1 MNYFTKVL
9 KYGLDYTYYGV
20 LNIVFNILYAIF
32 SALAFV
38 SFIPMLDVLFKQTK
52 GVYIKPEYFG
62 ISNIREYLEDYFN
75 YYISRQLETDISSTL
90 ILVVGIVIFFF
101 LMKNLFNYLALYNIT
116 FVKNGLLK
124 NLRGKLYSKVVSMPI
139 SYFLNKKKGDLMSR
153 ITADILEIQTSYL
166 SILELMV
173 REPLTILFTLIV
185 MFTISPELTLFVI
198 LFIPISGF
206 IISIIGKKLR
216 KDSKEVQQQQ
226 SNFLSMIDETI
237 SGQKVIKSF
246 LSESFFNQKFDSI
259 NEMLYKFSNKVINR
273 KNLAGPFSEFMGIL
287 VIGVLL
293 WFGGKMVLINET
305 ISGTTFIVFMGL
317 AYNILTP
324 AKNLSKSF
332 YSIKKGNA
340 AAERVFEII
349 EFKPENDSNR
359 DQLLETFIDK
369 IEFKNVDFSFGQ
381 TKILDK
387 ISFTIKKG
395 ESVALV
401 GSSGSGKTTIANLLN
416 GFYNSDSGS
425 ISIDGMEI
433 SSITRE
439 SLYKK
444 ISIVTQES
452 ILFNDTIMNNIRIGD
467 LDSIDGDI
475 INAAKEAN
483 AHEFIL
489 EQNEKYDTNI
499 GDYGGKLS
507 GGQKQRITIARAMLK
522 SPSILILDEAT
533 SSLDSESEKH
543 VQSAIE
549 NLMNQRTVFVIAHRL
564 STVHNASKILVLDN
578 GKIVQ
583 EGKHEELVN
592 IDGLYKQLHKMQFR
606 T

>member
-52 GVYIKPEYFG
+52 EVYIEPEYSG

-124 NLRGKLYSKVVSMPI
+124 NLRGKLYSKVISMPI

-349 EFKPENDSNR
+349 EFKPDNDSNR
-359 DQLLETFIDK
+359 DQLLETFKDK
-369 IEFKNVDFSFGQ
+369 IEFKNVDFSYGQ
-381 TKILDK
+381 SKILDK

-395 ESVALV
+395 QSVALV

-489 EQNEKYDTNI
+489 EQSEKYDTNI

-507 GGQKQRITIARAMLK
+507 GGQKQRLTIARAMLK

-533 SSLDSESEKH
+533 SSLDSESEKKI
-543 VQSAIE
+543 QDAIDK
-549 NLMNQRTVFVIAHRL
+549 LMLDKTSLIIAHKF
-564 STVHNASKILVLDN
+564 STIKKCDKIILIDKGRILA
-578 GKIVQ
+578 
-583 EGKHEELVN
+583 EGTHDELIN
-592 IDGLYKQLHKMQFR
+592 SNSSYKNMNELQM
-606 T
+606 

>member
-1 MNYFTKVL
+1 MNYFTRVL
-9 KYGLDYTYYGV
+9 KYGLDYSYFAV
-20 LNIVFNILYAIF
+20 LNIIFNILYAIF

-52 GVYIKPEYFG
+52 KVYIEPEYSG
-62 ISNIREYLEDYFN
+62 ISDIREYAENYFN
-75 YYISRQLETDISSTL
+75 YYISKQLETDISSTL
-90 ILVVGIVIFFF
+90 ITVVSIVIFFF
-101 LMKNLFNYLALYNIT
+101 LMKNIFNYLALYNIT

-124 NLRGKLYSKVVSMPI
+124 KLRENLYSKVLLMPI

-185 MFTISPELTLFVI
+185 MFTISPSLTFFVI

-206 IISIIGKKLR
+206 VISIIGKKLR
-216 KDSKEVQQQQ
+216 KDSKEVQLQQ
-226 SNFLSMIDETI
+226 SNFLSIIDETI

-246 LSESFFNQKFDSI
+246 ISESFFLKKFDEI
-259 NEMLYKFSNKVINR
+259 NNLLFRYSNKVVNR

-293 WFGGKMVLINET
+293 WFGGKMVLINAS

-349 EFKPENDSNR
+349 EYSKEINDQGRSINMN
-359 DQLLETFIDK
+359 
-369 IEFKNVDFSFGQ
+369 EFK
-381 TKILDK
+381 DK
-387 ISFTIKKG
+387 ISFNDLEFSYGESKIIDKLSFTINKG
-395 ESVALV
+395 ESIALV

-416 GFYNSDSGS
+416 GFFNANSGN
-425 ISIDGMEI
+425 IIIDGI
-433 SSITRE
+433 NITDIKRE
-439 SLYKK
+439 SLYKN

-452 ILFNDTIMNNIRIGD
+452 ILFNDTIFNNIKIGN
-467 LDSIDGDI
+467 LESEKEDI

-483 AHEFIL
+483 AHNFIKDQL
-489 EQNEKYDTNI
+489 NGYDTVI
-499 GDYGGKLS
+499 GDYGNKLS
-507 GGQKQRITIARAMLK
+507 GGQKQRLTIARAMLK

-533 SSLDSESEKH
+533 SSLDSESEKKI
-543 VQSAIE
+543 QDAIDK
-549 NLMNQRTVFVIAHRL
+549 LMYGKTSLIIAHKF
-564 STVHNASKILVLDN
+564 STIKKCDKIILIDK
-578 GKIVQ
+578 GRIVAQ
-583 EGKHEELVN
+583 GTHDELIN
-592 IDGLYKQLHKMQFR
+592 SNSLYKNMNELQI
-606 T
+606 

>member
-1 MNYFTKVL
+1 MSYFIRVL
-9 KYGLDYTYYGV
+9 KYGIEYYNYGV
-20 LNIVFNILYAIF
+20 LNIFFNILYAIF

-52 GVYIKPEYFG
+52 TVYTEPEYG
-62 ISNIREYLEDYFN
+62 GLNNILEYTEDYFN
-75 YYISRQLETDISSTL
+75 YYLSNQLETDISSTL
-90 ILVVGIVIFFF
+90 IIVVGIVIFFF

-124 NLRGKLYSKVVSMPI
+124 NLRENLYSKVLNMPI

-185 MFTISPELTLFVI
+185 MFTISPQLTLFVT

-226 SNFLSMIDETI
+226 SNFLSIIDETI

-246 LSESFFNQKFDSI
+246 LSENFFHNKFKSI
-259 NEMLYKFSNKVINR
+259 NNLLYRFSNKVINR

-293 WFGGKMVLINET
+293 WFGGKMVLISET

-349 EFKPENDSNR
+349 EYNKNKYDENRTLDFKKFKKNI
-359 DQLLETFIDK
+359 TFNNV
-369 IEFKNVDFSFGQ
+369 EFSYGEV
-381 TKILDK
+381 KILDK
-387 ISFTIKKG
+387 ISFTINKG

-416 GFYNSDSGS
+416 GFFGPTSGNILIDDIS
-425 ISIDGMEI
+425 ISN
-433 SSITRE
+433 ITKE
-439 SLYKK
+439 SLYRN

-452 ILFNDTIMNNIRIGD
+452 ILFNDTILNNIRIGN
-467 LDSIDGDI
+467 LEASKEDI
-475 INAAKEAN
+475 IEASKEAN
-483 AHEFIL
+483 AHEFIQ
-489 EQNEKYDTNI
+489 EQLNSYDTTI
-499 GDYGGKLS
+499 GDYGNNLS
-507 GGQKQRITIARAMLK
+507 GGQKQRLTIARAILK

-533 SSLDSESEKH
+533 SSLDSESEKKI
-543 VQSAIE
+543 QNAIDK
-549 NLMNQRTVFVIAHRL
+549 LMHGKTSLIIAHKF
-564 STVHNASKILVLDN
+564 STIKKCDKIILIDK
-578 GKIVQ
+578 GRIIAQGTHQ
-583 EGKHEELVN
+583 ELINSNSSYKNMNELQ
-592 IDGLYKQLHKMQFR
+592 I
-606 T
+606 

>member
-1 MNYFTKVL
+1 MNYFTRVL
-9 KYGLDYTYYGV
+9 KYGLNYSYFAV
-20 LNIVFNILYAIF
+20 LNIIFNILYAIF

-52 GVYIKPEYFG
+52 KVYIKPEYTG
-62 ISNIREYLEDYFN
+62 ISDIREYAENYFN
-75 YYISRQLETDISSTL
+75 YYISKQLETDISSTL
-90 ILVVGIVIFFF
+90 IIVVSIVIFFF
-101 LMKNLFNYLALYNIT
+101 LMKNIFNYLALYNIT

-124 NLRGKLYSKVVSMPI
+124 KLRENLYSKVLQMPI

-185 MFTISPELTLFVI
+185 MFTISPSLTFFVI

-216 KDSKEVQQQQ
+216 KDSKEVQLQQ
-226 SNFLSMIDETI
+226 SNFLSIIDETI

-246 LSESFFNQKFDSI
+246 ISESFFLKKFDEI
-259 NEMLYKFSNKVINR
+259 NNLLFKYSNKVVNR

-293 WFGGKMVLINET
+293 WFGGKMVLINSS

-349 EFKPENDSNR
+349 EYSKEID
-359 DQLLETFIDK
+359 DQRRSIDMN
-369 IEFKNVDFSFGQ
+369 EFK
-381 TKILDK
+381 DK
-387 ISFTIKKG
+387 ISFNDLEFSYGESKIIDKLNFTINKG
-395 ESVALV
+395 ESIALV

-416 GFYNSDSGS
+416 GFFNANSGN
-425 ISIDGMEI
+425 IIIDGI
-433 SSITRE
+433 NITDIKRE
-439 SLYKK
+439 SLYKS

-452 ILFNDTIMNNIRIGD
+452 ILFNDTIFNNIKIGN
-467 LDSIDGDI
+467 LDSNREDI

-483 AHEFIL
+483 AHDFIKD
-489 EQNEKYDTNI
+489 QVNGYDTVI
-499 GDYGGKLS
+499 GDYGNKLS
-507 GGQKQRITIARAMLK
+507 GGQKQRLTIARAMLK

-533 SSLDSESEKH
+533 SSLDSESEKKI
-543 VQSAIE
+543 QDAI
-549 NLMNQRTVFVIAHRL
+549 NKLMYGKTSLIIAHKF
-564 STVHNASKILVLDN
+564 STIKKCDKIILIDK
-578 GKIVQ
+578 GSIVAQ
-583 EGKHEELVN
+583 GTHDELIN
-592 IDGLYKQLHKMQFR
+592 SNSLYKNMNELQI
-606 T
+606 

>member
-1 MNYFTKVL
+1 MNYFTRVL
-9 KYGLDYTYYGV
+9 KYGIDYSYFGL
-20 LNIVFNILYAIF
+20 LNILFNILYAIF

-38 SFIPMLDVLFKQTK
+38 SFIPMLDVLFKQTEI
-52 GVYIKPEYFG
+52 VYTKPEYTG
-62 ISNIREYLEDYFN
+62 IGNIREYLESYFN
-75 YYISRQLETDISSTL
+75 YYLSNQLETDVSSTL
-90 ILVVGIVIFFF
+90 IIVVGIVVFFF
-101 LMKNLFNYLALYNIT
+101 LMKNIFNYLALYNIT

-124 NLRGKLYSKVVSMPI
+124 NLRENLYSKVLNMPI

-185 MFTISPELTLFVI
+185 MFTISPRLTLFVT

-226 SNFLSMIDETI
+226 SNFLSIIDETI

-246 LSESFFNQKFDSI
+246 LSESFFLDKFKGI
-259 NEMLYKFSNKVINR
+259 NSLLFKFSNKVINR

-293 WFGGKMVLINET
+293 WFGGKMVLISET

-349 EFKPENDSNR
+349 EYNNDRVDQKRDVELIKFENKI
-359 DQLLETFIDK
+359 TFEN
-369 IEFKNVDFSFGQ
+369 IEFNYGDS
-381 TKILDK
+381 KILDK
-387 ISFTIKKG
+387 ISFNINKG

-401 GSSGSGKTTIANLLN
+401 GSSGSGKTTIANILN
-416 GFYNSDSGS
+416 GFFNPKSGNLLIDNNN
-425 ISIDGMEI
+425 ISQ
-433 SSITRE
+433 ITKE
-439 SLYKK
+439 SLYKN

-452 ILFNDTIMNNIRIGD
+452 ILFNDSILNNIKIGN
-467 LDSIDGDI
+467 LDSKKEDV

-483 AHEFIL
+483 AHEFI
-489 EQNEKYDTNI
+489 EQQLDGYNTMI
-499 GDYGGKLS
+499 GDYGNKLS
-507 GGQKQRITIARAMLK
+507 GGQKQRLTIARAMLK

-533 SSLDSESEKH
+533 SSLDSKSEKKI
-543 VQSAIE
+543 QDAI
-549 NLMNQRTVFVIAHRL
+549 NKLMEGKTSLIIAHKF
-564 STVHNASKILVLDN
+564 STIKKCDKIILIDK
-578 GKIVQ
+578 GRIIAQ
-583 EGKHEELVN
+583 GTHEELIN
-592 IDGLYKQLHKMQFR
+592 SNSSYKNMNELQI
-606 T
+606 

>member
-1 MNYFTKVL
+1 MSYFTRVL
-9 KYGLDYTYYGV
+9 KYGLDYSYFAV
-20 LNIVFNILYAIF
+20 LNIIFNILYAIF

-52 GVYIKPEYFG
+52 KVYIEPEYTG
-62 ISNIREYLEDYFN
+62 ISDIREYAENYFN
-75 YYISRQLETDISSTL
+75 YYISKQLETDISSTL
-90 ILVVGIVIFFF
+90 IIVVSIVIFFF
-101 LMKNLFNYLALYNIT
+101 LMKNIFNYLALYNIT

-124 NLRGKLYSKVVSMPI
+124 KLRENLYSKVLLMPI

-185 MFTISPELTLFVI
+185 MFTISPSLTLFVI

-226 SNFLSMIDETI
+226 SNFLSIIDETI

-246 LSESFFNQKFDSI
+246 ISESFFLKKFDEI
-259 NEMLYKFSNKVINR
+259 NNLLFRYSNKVVNR

-293 WFGGKMVLINET
+293 WFGGKMVLINAS

-349 EFKPENDSNR
+349 EYSKEINDQRRS
-359 DQLLETFIDK
+359 IDMN
-369 IEFKNVDFSFGQ
+369 EFKN
-381 TKILDK
+381 K
-387 ISFTIKKG
+387 ISFNDLEFSYGESKIIDKLSFTINKG
-395 ESVALV
+395 ESIALV

-416 GFYNSDSGS
+416 GFFNANSGN
-425 ISIDGMEI
+425 IIIDGI
-433 SSITRE
+433 NITDIKRE
-439 SLYKK
+439 SLYKN

-452 ILFNDTIMNNIRIGD
+452 ILFNDTIFNNIKIGN
-467 LDSIDGDI
+467 LDSNREDI

-483 AHEFIL
+483 AHDFIKD
-489 EQNEKYDTNI
+489 QVNGYDTVI
-499 GDYGGKLS
+499 GDYGNKLS
-507 GGQKQRITIARAMLK
+507 GGQKQRLTIARAMLK

-533 SSLDSESEKH
+533 SSLDSESEKKI
-543 VQSAIE
+543 QDAI
-549 NLMNQRTVFVIAHRL
+549 NKLMYGKTSLIIAHKF
-564 STVHNASKILVLDN
+564 STIKKCDKIILIDK
-578 GKIVQ
+578 GRIVAQ
-583 EGKHEELVN
+583 GTHDELIN
-592 IDGLYKQLHKMQFR
+592 SNSLYKNMNELQI
-606 T
+606 

>member
-1 MNYFTKVL
+1 MNYFTRVL

-20 LNIVFNILYAIF
+20 LNIIFNILYAIF

-52 GVYIKPEYFG
+52 DVYTEPEYSG

-124 NLRGKLYSKVVSMPI
+124 NLRGKLYSRVISMPI

-216 KDSKEVQQQQ
+216 KDSSEVQQQQ

-246 LSESFFNQKFDSI
+246 LSESYFNQKFNSI
-259 NEMLYKFSNKVINR
+259 NKMLYKFSNKVINR

-349 EFKPENDSNR
+349 EFQPDNDSNR
-359 DQLLETFIDK
+359 DQLLETFNDK
-369 IEFKNVDFSFGQ
+369 IEFKNVDFSYGQ

-387 ISFTIKKG
+387 ISFSIKKG

-416 GFYNSDSGS
+416 GFYNSNSGS

-433 SSITRE
+433 SSITRD
-439 SLYKK
+439 SLYKN

-467 LDSIDGDI
+467 LDSMDEDI
-475 INAAKEAN
+475 VNAAKEAN
-483 AHEFIL
+483 AHEFIIQQI
-489 EQNEKYDTNI
+489 EQYDTNI

-507 GGQKQRITIARAMLK
+507 GGQKQRLTIARAMLK

-533 SSLDSESEKH
+533 SSLDSESEKKI
-543 VQSAIE
+543 QDAIDK
-549 NLMNQRTVFVIAHRL
+549 LMLDKTSLIIAHKF
-564 STVHNASKILVLDN
+564 STIKKCDKIILIDK
-578 GKIVQ
+578 GRIVA
-583 EGKHEELVN
+583 EGTHDELIN
-592 IDGLYKQLHKMQFR
+592 SNSSYKNMNELQM
-606 T
+606 

>member
-1 MNYFTKVL
+1 MNYFTRVL
-9 KYGLDYTYYGV
+9 KYGIDYSYFGL
-20 LNIVFNILYAIF
+20 LNILFNILYAIF

-38 SFIPMLDVLFKQTK
+38 SFIPMLDVLFKQTEI
-52 GVYIKPEYFG
+52 VYTKPEYTG
-62 ISNIREYLEDYFN
+62 IGNIREYLESYFN
-75 YYISRQLETDISSTL
+75 YYLSNQLETDVSSTL
-90 ILVVGIVIFFF
+90 IIVVGIVVFFF
-101 LMKNLFNYLALYNIT
+101 LMKNIFNYLALYNIT

-124 NLRGKLYSKVVSMPI
+124 NLRENLYSKVLNMPI

-185 MFTISPELTLFVI
+185 MFTISPRLTLFVT

-226 SNFLSMIDETI
+226 SNFLSIIDETI

-246 LSESFFNQKFDSI
+246 LSESFFLDKFKGI
-259 NEMLYKFSNKVINR
+259 NSLLFKFSNKVINR

-293 WFGGKMVLINET
+293 WFGGKMVLISET

-349 EFKPENDSNR
+349 EYNNDRVDQKRDVELIKFENKI
-359 DQLLETFIDK
+359 TFEN
-369 IEFKNVDFSFGQ
+369 IEFNYGDS
-381 TKILDK
+381 KILDK
-387 ISFTIKKG
+387 ISFNINKG

-401 GSSGSGKTTIANLLN
+401 GSSGSGKTTIANILN
-416 GFYNSDSGS
+416 GFFNPKSGNLLIDNNN
-425 ISIDGMEI
+425 ISQ
-433 SSITRE
+433 ITKE
-439 SLYKK
+439 SLYKN

-452 ILFNDTIMNNIRIGD
+452 ILFNDSILNNIKIGN
-467 LDSIDGDI
+467 LDSKKEDV
-475 INAAKEAN
+475 INAAKDAN
-483 AHEFIL
+483 AHEFI
-489 EQNEKYDTNI
+489 EQQLNGYDTMI
-499 GDYGGKLS
+499 GDYGNKLS
-507 GGQKQRITIARAMLK
+507 GGQKQRLTIARAMLK

-533 SSLDSESEKH
+533 SSLDSKSEKKI
-543 VQSAIE
+543 QDAI
-549 NLMNQRTVFVIAHRL
+549 NKLMQGKTSLIIAHKF
-564 STVHNASKILVLDN
+564 STIKKCDKIILIDK
-578 GKIVQ
+578 GKIIAQ
-583 EGKHEELVN
+583 GTHEELIN
-592 IDGLYKQLHKMQFR
+592 SNSSYKNMNELQI
-606 T
+606 

>member
-52 GVYIKPEYFG
+52 EVYIEPEYSG

-124 NLRGKLYSKVVSMPI
+124 NLRGKLYSKVISMPI

-349 EFKPENDSNR
+349 EFKPDKDSNR
-359 DQLLETFIDK
+359 DKLLETFKDK
-369 IEFKNVDFSFGQ
+369 IEFKNVDFSYGQ
-381 TKILDK
+381 SKILDK

-395 ESVALV
+395 QSVALV

-489 EQNEKYDTNI
+489 EQSEKYDTNI

-507 GGQKQRITIARAMLK
+507 GGQKQRLTIARAMLK

-533 SSLDSESEKH
+533 SSLDSESEKKI
-543 VQSAIE
+543 QDAIDK
-549 NLMNQRTVFVIAHRL
+549 LMLDKTSLIIAHKF
-564 STVHNASKILVLDN
+564 STIKKCDKIILIDK
-578 GKIVQ
+578 GRIVA
-583 EGKHEELVN
+583 EGTHDELIN
-592 IDGLYKQLHKMQFR
+592 SNSSYKNMNELQM
-606 T
+606 

>member
-1 MNYFTKVL
+1 MNYFTRVL

-20 LNIVFNILYAIF
+20 LNIIFNILYAIF

-52 GVYIKPEYFG
+52 DVYTEPEYSG

-124 NLRGKLYSKVVSMPI
+124 NLRGKLYSRVISMPI

-246 LSESFFNQKFDSI
+246 LSESYFSQKFNSI
-259 NEMLYKFSNKVINR
+259 NKMLYKFSNKVINR

-349 EFKPENDSNR
+349 EFQPDNDSNR
-359 DQLLETFIDK
+359 DQLLETFNDK
-369 IEFKNVDFSFGQ
+369 IEFKNVDFSYGQ

-387 ISFTIKKG
+387 ISFSIKKG

-416 GFYNSDSGS
+416 GFYNSNSGS

-433 SSITRE
+433 SSITRD
-439 SLYKK
+439 SLYKN

-467 LDSIDGDI
+467 LDSMDEDI
-475 INAAKEAN
+475 VNAAKEAN
-483 AHEFIL
+483 AHEFII
-489 EQNEKYDTNI
+489 QQIEKYDTNI

-507 GGQKQRITIARAMLK
+507 GGQKQRLTIARAMLK

-533 SSLDSESEKH
+533 SSLDSESEKKI
-543 VQSAIE
+543 QDAIDK
-549 NLMNQRTVFVIAHRL
+549 LMLDKTSLIIAHKF
-564 STVHNASKILVLDN
+564 STIKKCDKIILIDK
-578 GKIVQ
+578 GRIVA
-583 EGKHEELVN
+583 EGTHDELIN
-592 IDGLYKQLHKMQFR
+592 SNSSYKNMNELQM
-606 T
+606 

>member
-52 GVYIKPEYFG
+52 EVYIEPEYSG
-62 ISNIREYLEDYFN
+62 ISNVREYLEDYFN

-124 NLRGKLYSKVVSMPI
+124 NLRGKLYSKVISMPI

-349 EFKPENDSNR
+349 EFKTENDSNR
-359 DQLLETFIDK
+359 DQLLETFKDK
-369 IEFKNVDFSFGQ
+369 IEFKNVDFSYGQ
-381 TKILDK
+381 SKILDK

-395 ESVALV
+395 QSVALV

-533 SSLDSESEKH
+533 SSLDSESEKKI
-543 VQSAIE
+543 QDAIDK
-549 NLMNQRTVFVIAHRL
+549 LMLDKTSLIIAHKF
-564 STVHNASKILVLDN
+564 STIRKCDKIILIDK
-578 GKIVQ
+578 GRIVA
-583 EGKHEELVN
+583 EGTHDELIN
-592 IDGLYKQLHKMQFR
+592 SNSSYKNMNKLQM
-606 T
+606 

>member
-1 MNYFTKVL
+1 MNYFTRVL

-20 LNIVFNILYAIF
+20 LNIIFNILYAIF

-52 GVYIKPEYFG
+52 DVYTEPEYSG
-62 ISNIREYLEDYFN
+62 ISNIREYLGDYFN

-124 NLRGKLYSKVVSMPI
+124 NLRGKLYSRVISMPI

-246 LSESFFNQKFDSI
+246 LSESYFNQKFNSI
-259 NEMLYKFSNKVINR
+259 NKMLYKFSNKVINR

-349 EFKPENDSNR
+349 EFQPDNDSNR
-359 DQLLETFIDK
+359 DQLLETFNDK
-369 IEFKNVDFSFGQ
+369 IEFKNVDFSYGQ

-387 ISFTIKKG
+387 ISFSIKKG

-416 GFYNSDSGS
+416 GFYNSNSGS

-433 SSITRE
+433 SSITRD
-439 SLYKK
+439 SLYKN

-467 LDSIDGDI
+467 LDSMDEDI
-475 INAAKEAN
+475 VNAAKEAN
-483 AHEFIL
+483 AHEFIIQQI
-489 EQNEKYDTNI
+489 EQYDTNI

-507 GGQKQRITIARAMLK
+507 GGQKQRLTIARAMLK

-533 SSLDSESEKH
+533 SSLDSESEKKI
-543 VQSAIE
+543 QDAIDK
-549 NLMNQRTVFVIAHRL
+549 LMLDKTSLIIAHKF
-564 STVHNASKILVLDN
+564 STIKKCDKIILIDK
-578 GKIVQ
+578 GRIVA
-583 EGKHEELVN
+583 EGTHDELIN
-592 IDGLYKQLHKMQFR
+592 SNSSYKNMNELQM
-606 T
+606 

>member
-52 GVYIKPEYFG
+52 EVYIEPEYSG
-62 ISNIREYLEDYFN
+62 ISNVREYLEDYFN

-124 NLRGKLYSKVVSMPI
+124 NLRGKLYSKVISMPI

-349 EFKPENDSNR
+349 EFKTKNDSNR
-359 DQLLETFIDK
+359 DQLLETFKDK
-369 IEFKNVDFSFGQ
+369 IEFKNVDFSYGQ
-381 TKILDK
+381 SKILDK

-395 ESVALV
+395 QSVALV

-533 SSLDSESEKH
+533 SSLDSESEKKI
-543 VQSAIE
+543 QDAIDK
-549 NLMNQRTVFVIAHRL
+549 LMLDKTSLIIAHKF
-564 STVHNASKILVLDN
+564 STIRKCDKIILIDK
-578 GKIVQ
+578 GRIVA
-583 EGKHEELVN
+583 EGTHDELIN
-592 IDGLYKQLHKMQFR
+592 SNSSYKNMNELQM
-606 T
+606 

>member
-9 KYGLDYTYYGV
+9 KYGLGYTYYGV

-52 GVYIKPEYFG
+52 EVYIEPEYSG
-62 ISNIREYLEDYFN
+62 ISNVREYLEDYFN

-124 NLRGKLYSKVVSMPI
+124 NLRGKLYSKVISMPI

-349 EFKPENDSNR
+349 EFKTENDSNR
-359 DQLLETFIDK
+359 DQLLETFKDK
-369 IEFKNVDFSFGQ
+369 IEFKNVDFSYGQ
-381 TKILDK
+381 SKILDK

-395 ESVALV
+395 QSVALV

-507 GGQKQRITIARAMLK
+507 GGQKQRLTIARAMLK

-533 SSLDSESEKH
+533 SSLDSESEKKI
-543 VQSAIE
+543 QDAIDK
-549 NLMNQRTVFVIAHRL
+549 LMLDKTSLIIAHKF
-564 STVHNASKILVLDN
+564 STIKKCDKIILIDK
-578 GKIVQ
+578 GRIVA
-583 EGKHEELVN
+583 EGTHDELIN
-592 IDGLYKQLHKMQFR
+592 SNSSYKNMNELQM
-606 T
+606 

>member
-1 MNYFTKVL
+1 MSYFTRVL
-9 KYGLDYTYYGV
+9 KYGIEYYYYGV
-20 LNIVFNILYAIF
+20 LNILFNILYAIF

-52 GVYIKPEYFG
+52 TVYTKPKYVGF
-62 ISNIREYLEDYFN
+62 SNILEYTEDYFN
-75 YYISRQLETDISSTL
+75 YYLSNQLETDISSTL
-90 ILVVGIVIFFF
+90 IIVVGIVIFFF

-124 NLRGKLYSKVVSMPI
+124 NLRENLYSKVLNMPI

-173 REPLTILFTLIV
+173 REPLTIIFTLIV
-185 MFTISPELTLFVI
+185 MFTISPQLTLFVT

-226 SNFLSMIDETI
+226 SNFLSIIDETI

-246 LSESFFNQKFDSI
+246 LSENFFHNKFKSI
-259 NEMLYKFSNKVINR
+259 NNLLYRFSNKVINR

-293 WFGGKMVLINET
+293 WFGGKMVLISET

-349 EFKPENDSNR
+349 EYNKNKYDENRTLDFKKFKKNI
-359 DQLLETFIDK
+359 TFNNV
-369 IEFKNVDFSFGQ
+369 EFSYGEV
-381 TKILDK
+381 KILDK
-387 ISFTIKKG
+387 ISFTINKG

-416 GFYNSDSGS
+416 GFFGPTSGNILIDDIS
-425 ISIDGMEI
+425 ISN
-433 SSITRE
+433 ITKE
-439 SLYKK
+439 SLYRN

-452 ILFNDTIMNNIRIGD
+452 ILFNDTILNNIRIGN
-467 LDSIDGDI
+467 LEASKEDI
-475 INAAKEAN
+475 IEASKEAN
-483 AHEFIL
+483 AHEFIQ
-489 EQNEKYDTNI
+489 EQLNSYDTTI
-499 GDYGGKLS
+499 GDFGNNLS
-507 GGQKQRITIARAMLK
+507 GGQKQRLTIARAILK

-533 SSLDSESEKH
+533 SSLDSESEKKI
-543 VQSAIE
+543 QNAIDK
-549 NLMNQRTVFVIAHRL
+549 LMHGKTSLIIAHKF
-564 STVHNASKILVLDN
+564 STIKKCDKIILIDK
-578 GKIVQ
+578 GRIIAQGTHQ
-583 EGKHEELVN
+583 ELINSNSSYKNMNELQ
-592 IDGLYKQLHKMQFR
+592 I
-606 T
+606 

>member
-9 KYGLDYTYYGV
+9 KYGLGYTYYGV

-52 GVYIKPEYFG
+52 EVYIEPEYSG

-124 NLRGKLYSKVVSMPI
+124 NLRGKLYSKVISMPI

-359 DQLLETFIDK
+359 DQLLETFKDK
-369 IEFKNVDFSFGQ
+369 IEFKNVDFSYGQ
-381 TKILDK
+381 SKILDK

-395 ESVALV
+395 QSVALV

-533 SSLDSESEKH
+533 SSLDSESEKKI
-543 VQSAIE
+543 QDAIDK
-549 NLMNQRTVFVIAHRL
+549 LMLDKTSLIIAHKF
-564 STVHNASKILVLDN
+564 STIKKCDKIILIDK
-578 GKIVQ
+578 GRIVA
-583 EGKHEELVN
+583 EGTHDELIN
-592 IDGLYKQLHKMQFR
+592 SNSSYKNMNELQM
-606 T
+606 

>member
-9 KYGLDYTYYGV
+9 KYGLEYSYFAV
-20 LNIVFNILYAIF
+20 LNILFNILYAIF

-52 GVYIKPEYFG
+52 KVYEVPEYSG
-62 ISNIREYLEDYFN
+62 IGNIREYAENYFN
-75 YYISRQLETDISSTL
+75 YYISKQLETDISTTL
-90 ILVVGIVIFFF
+90 IIVVSIVIFFF
-101 LMKNLFNYLALYNIT
+101 LMKNVFNYLALFNIT

-124 NLRGKLYSKVVSMPI
+124 KLRESLYSKVLVMPI
-139 SYFLNKKKGDLMSR
+139 PYFINKKKGDLMSR

-206 IISIIGKKLR
+206 IISIIGKRLR

-226 SNFLSMIDETI
+226 SNFLSIIDETI

-246 LSESFFNQKFDSI
+246 LSESFFSRKFDKI
-259 NEMLYKFSNKVINR
+259 NHLLYKYSNKVINR

-293 WFGGKMVLINET
+293 WFGGRMVLVSES

-349 EFKPENDSNR
+349 EYDKYSNDRTRNIEIEEFK
-359 DQLLETFIDK
+359 DK
-369 IEFKNVDFSFGQ
+369 ISFQDLEFSYGES
-381 TKILDK
+381 KILDG
-387 ISFTIKKG
+387 ITFTIKKG

-401 GSSGSGKTTIANLLN
+401 GSSGSGKSTIANLLN
-416 GFYNSDSGS
+416 GFFSADSGS
-425 ISIDGMEI
+425 LLIDGINI
-433 SSITRE
+433 SDIKRE
-439 SLYKK
+439 SLYKN

-452 ILFNDTIMNNIRIGD
+452 ILFNDNIFNNIKIGN
-467 LDSIDGDI
+467 LDAEKEDI
-475 INAAKEAN
+475 ISAAKEAN
-483 AHEFIL
+483 AHEFIE
-489 EQNEKYDTNI
+489 EQINGYETVI
-499 GDYGGKLS
+499 GDYGNKLS
-507 GGQKQRITIARAMLK
+507 GGQKQRLTIARAMLK

-533 SSLDSESEKH
+533 SSLDSKSEKKI
-543 VQSAIE
+543 QDAI
-549 NLMNQRTVFVIAHRL
+549 NKLMQGKTSLIIAHKF
-564 STVHNASKILVLDN
+564 STIKKCDKIILIDK
-578 GKIVQ
+578 GRIIAQ
-583 EGKHEELVN
+583 GTHEELIN
-592 IDGLYKQLHKMQFR
+592 SNSSYKNMNELQI
-606 T
+606 

>member
-1 MNYFTKVL
+1 MSYFTRVL
-9 KYGLDYTYYGV
+9 KYGIDYSYYAL
-20 LNIVFNILYAIF
+20 LNVFFNILYAIF

-38 SFIPMLDVLFKQTK
+38 SFIPMLDVLFKQTEK
-52 GVYIKPEYFG
+52 VYSKPNYTG
-62 ISNIREYLEDYFN
+62 IGDIREYAENYFN
-75 YYISRQLETDISSTL
+75 YYLSNQLETDISSTL

-101 LMKNLFNYLALYNIT
+101 LMKNIFNYLALYNIT

-124 NLRGKLYSKVVSMPI
+124 NLRENLYSKVLNMPI

-185 MFTISPELTLFVI
+185 MFTISPELTLFVT

-226 SNFLSMIDETI
+226 SNFLSIIDETI

-246 LSESFFNQKFDSI
+246 LSESFFLNKFKNI
-259 NEMLYKFSNKVINR
+259 NNLLYKFSNKVVNR

-293 WFGGKMVLINET
+293 WFGGKMVLISET

-349 EFKPENDSNR
+349 EYNKDKLDQKRNVKLEKFENKI
-359 DQLLETFIDK
+359 TFNNV
-369 IEFKNVDFSFGQ
+369 EFNYGEA
-381 TKILDK
+381 KILDK
-387 ISFTIKKG
+387 ISFTINKG
-395 ESVALV
+395 ESIALV

-416 GFYNSDSGS
+416 GFFNPESGNILIDNNN
-425 ISIDGMEI
+425 ISN
-433 SSITRE
+433 ITKE
-439 SLYKK
+439 SLYRN

-452 ILFNDTIMNNIRIGD
+452 ILFNDTILNNIKVGN
-467 LDSIDGDI
+467 LDSNKDDVIK
-475 INAAKEAN
+475 AAKEAN
-483 AHEFIL
+483 ADEFIMQQL
-489 EQNEKYDTNI
+489 EGYQTKI
-499 GDYGGKLS
+499 GDYGNKLS
-507 GGQKQRITIARAMLK
+507 GGQKQRLTIARAMLK

-533 SSLDSESEKH
+533 SSLDSKSEKKI
-543 VQSAIE
+543 QDAIDK
-549 NLMNQRTVFVIAHRL
+549 LMYGKTSLIIAHKF
-564 STVHNASKILVLDN
+564 STIKKCDKIILIDK
-578 GKIVQ
+578 GRIIAQ
-583 EGKHEELVN
+583 GTHEELIN
-592 IDGLYKQLHKMQFR
+592 SNSSYKNMNELQI
-606 T
+606 

>member
-1 MNYFTKVL
+1 MSYFTRVL
-9 KYGLDYTYYGV
+9 KYGLDYSYFAV
-20 LNIVFNILYAIF
+20 LNIIFNILYAIF

-52 GVYIKPEYFG
+52 KVYIEPEYTG
-62 ISNIREYLEDYFN
+62 ISDIREYAENYFN
-75 YYISRQLETDISSTL
+75 YYISKQLETDISSTL
-90 ILVVGIVIFFF
+90 IIVVSIVIFFF
-101 LMKNLFNYLALYNIT
+101 LMKNIFNYLALYNIT

-124 NLRGKLYSKVVSMPI
+124 KLRENLYSKVLLMPI
-139 SYFLNKKKGDLMSR
+139 SYFLNKKKGDLISR

-185 MFTISPELTLFVI
+185 MFTISPSLTLFVI

-226 SNFLSMIDETI
+226 SNFLSIIDETI

-246 LSESFFNQKFDSI
+246 ISESFFLKKFDQI
-259 NEMLYKFSNKVINR
+259 NNLLFRYSNKVVNR

-293 WFGGKMVLINET
+293 WFGGKMVLINAS

-349 EFKPENDSNR
+349 EYSKEINDQRRS
-359 DQLLETFIDK
+359 IDMN
-369 IEFKNVDFSFGQ
+369 EFKN
-381 TKILDK
+381 K
-387 ISFTIKKG
+387 ISFNDLEFSYGESKIIDKLSFTINKG
-395 ESVALV
+395 ESIALV

-416 GFYNSDSGS
+416 GFFNANSGN
-425 ISIDGMEI
+425 IIIDGI
-433 SSITRE
+433 NITDIKRE
-439 SLYKK
+439 SLYKN

-452 ILFNDTIMNNIRIGD
+452 ILFNDTIFNNIKIGN
-467 LDSIDGDI
+467 LDSNREDI
-475 INAAKEAN
+475 ISAAKEAN
-483 AHEFIL
+483 AHDFIKD
-489 EQNEKYDTNI
+489 QVNGYDTVI
-499 GDYGGKLS
+499 GDYGNKLS
-507 GGQKQRITIARAMLK
+507 GGQKQRLTIARAMLK

-533 SSLDSESEKH
+533 SSLDSESEKKI
-543 VQSAIE
+543 QDAI
-549 NLMNQRTVFVIAHRL
+549 NKLMYGKTSLIIAHKF
-564 STVHNASKILVLDN
+564 STIKKCDKIILIDK
-578 GKIVQ
+578 GRIVAQ
-583 EGKHEELVN
+583 GTHDELIN
-592 IDGLYKQLHKMQFR
+592 SNSLYKNMNELQI
-606 T
+606 

>member
-1 MNYFTKVL
+1 MNYFTRVL
-9 KYGLDYTYYGV
+9 KYGIDYSYFGL
-20 LNIVFNILYAIF
+20 LNILFNILYAIF

-38 SFIPMLDVLFKQTK
+38 SFIPMLDVLFKQTEI
-52 GVYIKPEYFG
+52 VYTKPEYTG
-62 ISNIREYLEDYFN
+62 IGNIREYLESYFN
-75 YYISRQLETDISSTL
+75 YYLSNQLETDVSSTL
-90 ILVVGIVIFFF
+90 IIVVGIVVFFF
-101 LMKNLFNYLALYNIT
+101 LMKNMFNYLALYNIT

-124 NLRGKLYSKVVSMPI
+124 NLRENLYSKVLNMPI

-185 MFTISPELTLFVI
+185 MFTISPRLTLFVT

-226 SNFLSMIDETI
+226 SNFLSIIDETI

-246 LSESFFNQKFDSI
+246 LSESFFLDKFKSI
-259 NEMLYKFSNKVINR
+259 NSLLFKFSNKVINR

-293 WFGGKMVLINET
+293 WFGGKMVLISET

-349 EFKPENDSNR
+349 EYNNDRVDQKRDVELIKFENKI
-359 DQLLETFIDK
+359 TFEN
-369 IEFKNVDFSFGQ
+369 IEFNYGDS
-381 TKILDK
+381 KILDK
-387 ISFTIKKG
+387 ISFTINKG

-401 GSSGSGKTTIANLLN
+401 GSSGSGKTTIANILN
-416 GFYNSDSGS
+416 GFFNPKSGNLLIDNNN
-425 ISIDGMEI
+425 ISQ
-433 SSITRE
+433 ITKE
-439 SLYKK
+439 SLYKN

-452 ILFNDTIMNNIRIGD
+452 ILFNDSILNNIKIGN
-467 LDSIDGDI
+467 LDSKKEDV

-483 AHEFIL
+483 AHEFI
-489 EQNEKYDTNI
+489 EQQLDGYNTMI
-499 GDYGGKLS
+499 GDYGNKLS
-507 GGQKQRITIARAMLK
+507 GGQKQRLTIARAMLK

-533 SSLDSESEKH
+533 SSLDSKSEKKI
-543 VQSAIE
+543 QDAI
-549 NLMNQRTVFVIAHRL
+549 NKLMQGKTSLIIAHKF
-564 STVHNASKILVLDN
+564 STIKKCDKIILIDK
-578 GKIVQ
+578 GKIIAQ
-583 EGKHEELVN
+583 GTHEELIN
-592 IDGLYKQLHKMQFR
+592 SNSSYKNMNELQI
-606 T
+606 

>member
-1 MNYFTKVL
+1 MNYFTRVL

-20 LNIVFNILYAIF
+20 LNIIFNILYAIF

-52 GVYIKPEYFG
+52 DVYTEPEYSG

-124 NLRGKLYSKVVSMPI
+124 NLRGKLYSRVISMPI

-237 SGQKVIKSF
+237 SGQKIIKSF
-246 LSESFFNQKFDSI
+246 LSESYFNQKFNSI
-259 NEMLYKFSNKVINR
+259 NKMLYKFSNKVINR

-349 EFKPENDSNR
+349 EFQPDNDSNR
-359 DQLLETFIDK
+359 DQLLETFNDK
-369 IEFKNVDFSFGQ
+369 IEFKNVDFSYGQ

-387 ISFTIKKG
+387 ISFSIKKG

-416 GFYNSDSGS
+416 GFYNSNSGS

-433 SSITRE
+433 SSITRD
-439 SLYKK
+439 SLYKN

-467 LDSIDGDI
+467 LDSMDEDI
-475 INAAKEAN
+475 VNAAKEAN
-483 AHEFIL
+483 AHEFII
-489 EQNEKYDTNI
+489 QQIEKYDTNI

-507 GGQKQRITIARAMLK
+507 GGQKQRLTIARAMLK

-533 SSLDSESEKH
+533 SSLDSESEKKI
-543 VQSAIE
+543 QDAIDK
-549 NLMNQRTVFVIAHRL
+549 LMLDKTSLIIAHKF
-564 STVHNASKILVLDN
+564 STIKKCDKIILIDK
-578 GKIVQ
+578 GRIVA
-583 EGKHEELVN
+583 EGTHDELIN
-592 IDGLYKQLHKMQFR
+592 SNSSYKNMNELQM
-606 T
+606 

>member
-1 MNYFTKVL
+1 MNYFTRVL
-9 KYGLDYTYYGV
+9 KYGLDYTYHGV

-38 SFIPMLDVLFKQTK
+38 SFIPMLDVLFKQTRD
-52 GVYIKPEYFG
+52 VYIEPEYSG

-124 NLRGKLYSKVVSMPI
+124 NLRGKLYSRVISMPI

-246 LSESFFNQKFDSI
+246 LSESFFNEKFNSI
-259 NEMLYKFSNKVINR
+259 NEKLYKFSNKVINR

-293 WFGGKMVLINET
+293 WFGGKMVLIDET

-349 EFKPENDSNR
+349 EFKPDNDSNR
-359 DQLLETFIDK
+359 DQLLETFKDK
-369 IEFKNVDFSFGQ
+369 IEFKNVDFSYGQ
-381 TKILDK
+381 SKILDK

-395 ESVALV
+395 QSVALV

-467 LDSIDGDI
+467 LDSVDGDI

-489 EQNEKYDTNI
+489 EQSEKYDTNI

-507 GGQKQRITIARAMLK
+507 GGQKQRLTIARAMLK

-533 SSLDSESEKH
+533 SSLDSESEKKI
-543 VQSAIE
+543 QDAIDK
-549 NLMNQRTVFVIAHRL
+549 LMVDKTSLIIAHKF
-564 STVHNASKILVLDN
+564 STIKKCDKIILIDKGRILA
-578 GKIVQ
+578 
-583 EGKHEELVN
+583 EGTHDELIN
-592 IDGLYKQLHKMQFR
+592 SNSSYKNMNELQM
-606 T
+606 

>member
-1 MNYFTKVL
+1 MSYFTRVL
-9 KYGLDYTYYGV
+9 KYGLDYSYFAV
-20 LNIVFNILYAIF
+20 LNIIFNILYAIF

-52 GVYIKPEYFG
+52 KVYIEPEYTG
-62 ISNIREYLEDYFN
+62 ISDIREYAENYFN
-75 YYISRQLETDISSTL
+75 YYISKQLETDISSTL
-90 ILVVGIVIFFF
+90 IIVVSIVIFFF
-101 LMKNLFNYLALYNIT
+101 LMKNIFNYLALYNIT

-124 NLRGKLYSKVVSMPI
+124 KLRENLYSKVLLMPI

-185 MFTISPELTLFVI
+185 MFTISPSLTLFVI

-226 SNFLSMIDETI
+226 SNFLSIIDETI

-246 LSESFFNQKFDSI
+246 ISESFFLKKFDEI
-259 NEMLYKFSNKVINR
+259 NNLLFRYSNKVVNR

-293 WFGGKMVLINET
+293 WFGGKMVLINAS

-349 EFKPENDSNR
+349 EYSKEINDQRRS
-359 DQLLETFIDK
+359 IDMN
-369 IEFKNVDFSFGQ
+369 EFKN
-381 TKILDK
+381 K
-387 ISFTIKKG
+387 ISFNDLEFSYGESKIIDKLSFTINKG
-395 ESVALV
+395 ESIALV

-416 GFYNSDSGS
+416 GFFNANSGN
-425 ISIDGMEI
+425 IIIDGI
-433 SSITRE
+433 NITDIKRE
-439 SLYKK
+439 SLYKN

-452 ILFNDTIMNNIRIGD
+452 ILFNDTIFNNIKIGN
-467 LDSIDGDI
+467 LDSSKEDI

-483 AHEFIL
+483 AHDFIKD
-489 EQNEKYDTNI
+489 QVNGYDTVI
-499 GDYGGKLS
+499 GDYGNKLS
-507 GGQKQRITIARAMLK
+507 GGQKQRLTIARAMLK

-533 SSLDSESEKH
+533 SSLDSESEKKI
-543 VQSAIE
+543 QDAI
-549 NLMNQRTVFVIAHRL
+549 NKLMYGKTSLIIAHKF
-564 STVHNASKILVLDN
+564 STIKKCDKIILIDK
-578 GKIVQ
+578 GRIVAQ
-583 EGKHEELVN
+583 GTHDELIN
-592 IDGLYKQLHKMQFR
+592 SNSLYKNMNELQI
-606 T
+606 

>member
-9 KYGLDYTYYGV
+9 KYGLEYSYFAV
-20 LNIVFNILYAIF
+20 LNILFNILYAIF

-52 GVYIKPEYFG
+52 KVYEVPEYSG
-62 ISNIREYLEDYFN
+62 IGNIREYAENYFN
-75 YYISRQLETDISSTL
+75 YYISKQLETDISTTL
-90 ILVVGIVIFFF
+90 IIVVSIVIFFF
-101 LMKNLFNYLALYNIT
+101 LMKNVFNYLALFNIT

-124 NLRGKLYSKVVSMPI
+124 KLRESLYSKVLVMPI
-139 SYFLNKKKGDLMSR
+139 PYFINKKKGDLMSR

-206 IISIIGKKLR
+206 IISIIGKRLR

-226 SNFLSMIDETI
+226 SNFLSIIDETI
-237 SGQKVIKSF
+237 SSQKVIKSF
-246 LSESFFNQKFDSI
+246 LSESFFSRKFDKI
-259 NEMLYKFSNKVINR
+259 NHLLYRYSNKVINR

-293 WFGGKMVLINET
+293 WFGGRMVLVSES

-349 EFKPENDSNR
+349 EYDKYSNDRTRNIEIEEFK
-359 DQLLETFIDK
+359 DK
-369 IEFKNVDFSFGQ
+369 ISFQDLEFSYGES
-381 TKILDK
+381 KILDG
-387 ISFTIKKG
+387 ITFTIKKG

-401 GSSGSGKTTIANLLN
+401 GSSGSGKSTIANLLN
-416 GFYNSDSGS
+416 GFFSADSGS
-425 ISIDGMEI
+425 LLIDGINI
-433 SSITRE
+433 SDIKRE
-439 SLYKK
+439 SLYKN

-452 ILFNDTIMNNIRIGD
+452 ILFNDNIFNNIKIGN
-467 LDSIDGDI
+467 LDAEKEDI
-475 INAAKEAN
+475 IRAAKEAN
-483 AHEFIL
+483 AHEFIE
-489 EQNEKYDTNI
+489 EQINGYETVI
-499 GDYGGKLS
+499 GDYGNKLS
-507 GGQKQRITIARAMLK
+507 GGQKQRLTIARAMLK

-533 SSLDSESEKH
+533 SSLDSKSEKKI
-543 VQSAIE
+543 QDAI
-549 NLMNQRTVFVIAHRL
+549 NKLMQGKTSLIIAHKF
-564 STVHNASKILVLDN
+564 STIKKCDKIILIDK
-578 GKIVQ
+578 GRIIAQ
-583 EGKHEELVN
+583 GTHEELIN
-592 IDGLYKQLHKMQFR
+592 SNSSYKNMNELQI
-606 T
+606 

>member
-52 GVYIKPEYFG
+52 DVYIEPEYSG

-124 NLRGKLYSKVVSMPI
+124 NLRGKLYSKVISMPI

-246 LSESFFNQKFDSI
+246 LSESFFDQKFDSI
-259 NEMLYKFSNKVINR
+259 NKMLYKYSNRVINR

-349 EFKPENDSNR
+349 EFKPDNDSNR
-359 DQLLETFIDK
+359 DQLLETFKDK
-369 IEFKNVDFSFGQ
+369 IEFKNVDFSYGQ
-381 TKILDK
+381 SKILDK

-395 ESVALV
+395 QSVALV

-439 SLYKK
+439 SLYKN

-467 LDSIDGDI
+467 LDSIDEDI
-475 INAAKEAN
+475 VNAAKEAN

-489 EQNEKYDTNI
+489 EQSEKYDTNI

-507 GGQKQRITIARAMLK
+507 GGQKQRLTIARAMLK

-533 SSLDSESEKH
+533 SSLDSESEKKI
-543 VQSAIE
+543 QDAIDK
-549 NLMNQRTVFVIAHRL
+549 LMLDKTSLIIAHKF
-564 STVHNASKILVLDN
+564 STIKKCDKIILIDK
-578 GKIVQ
+578 GRIVA
-583 EGKHEELVN
+583 EGTHDELIN
-592 IDGLYKQLHKMQFR
+592 SNSSYKNMNELQM
-606 T
+606 

>member
-1 MNYFTKVL
+1 MNYFTRVL
-9 KYGLDYTYYGV
+9 KYGIDYSYFGL
-20 LNIVFNILYAIF
+20 LNILFNILYAIF

-38 SFIPMLDVLFKQTK
+38 SFIPMLDVLFKQTEI
-52 GVYIKPEYFG
+52 VYTKPEYTG
-62 ISNIREYLEDYFN
+62 IGNIREYLESYFN
-75 YYISRQLETDISSTL
+75 YYLSNQLETDVSSTL
-90 ILVVGIVIFFF
+90 IIVVGIVVFFF
-101 LMKNLFNYLALYNIT
+101 LMKNIFNYLALYNIT

-124 NLRGKLYSKVVSMPI
+124 NLRENLYSKVLNMPI

-185 MFTISPELTLFVI
+185 MFTISPRLTLFVT
-198 LFIPISGF
+198 LFIPISAF

-226 SNFLSMIDETI
+226 SNFLSIIDETI

-246 LSESFFNQKFDSI
+246 LSENFFHNKFKSI
-259 NEMLYKFSNKVINR
+259 NNLLYRFSNKVINR

-293 WFGGKMVLINET
+293 WFGGKMVLISET

-349 EFKPENDSNR
+349 EYNKDKYDENRTIDFKKFKKNI
-359 DQLLETFIDK
+359 TFNNV
-369 IEFKNVDFSFGQ
+369 EFNYGEV
-381 TKILDK
+381 KILDK
-387 ISFTIKKG
+387 ISFTINKG

-416 GFYNSDSGS
+416 GFFGPTSGNILIDDIS
-425 ISIDGMEI
+425 ISN
-433 SSITRE
+433 ITKE
-439 SLYKK
+439 SLYRN

-452 ILFNDTIMNNIRIGD
+452 ILFNDTILNNIRIGN
-467 LDSIDGDI
+467 LEASKEDI
-475 INAAKEAN
+475 IEASKEAN
-483 AHEFIL
+483 AHEFIQ
-489 EQNEKYDTNI
+489 EQLNSYDTMI
-499 GDYGGKLS
+499 GDYGNNLS
-507 GGQKQRITIARAMLK
+507 GGQKQRLTIARAILK

-533 SSLDSESEKH
+533 SSLDSKSEKKI
-543 VQSAIE
+543 QNAIDK
-549 NLMNQRTVFVIAHRL
+549 LMHGKTSLIIAHKF
-564 STVHNASKILVLDN
+564 STIKKCDKIILIDK
-578 GKIVQ
+578 GRIIAQ
-583 EGKHEELVN
+583 GTHEELIN
-592 IDGLYKQLHKMQFR
+592 SNSSYKNMNELQI
-606 T
+606 

>member
-1 MNYFTKVL
+1 MSYFTRVL
-9 KYGLDYTYYGV
+9 KYGIEYYNYGV
-20 LNIVFNILYAIF
+20 LNILFNILYAIF

-52 GVYIKPEYFG
+52 TVYTEPEYVGF
-62 ISNIREYLEDYFN
+62 SNILEYTEDYFN
-75 YYISRQLETDISSTL
+75 YYLSNQLETDISSTL

-124 NLRGKLYSKVVSMPI
+124 NLRENLYSKVLNMPI

-173 REPLTILFTLIV
+173 REPLTIIFTLIV
-185 MFTISPELTLFVI
+185 MFTISPQLTLFVT

-226 SNFLSMIDETI
+226 SNFLSIIDETI

-246 LSESFFNQKFDSI
+246 LSENFFHNKFKSI
-259 NEMLYKFSNKVINR
+259 NNLLYRFSNKVINR

-293 WFGGKMVLINET
+293 WFGGKMVLISET

-349 EFKPENDSNR
+349 EYNKNKYDENRTLDFKKFKKNI
-359 DQLLETFIDK
+359 TFNNV
-369 IEFKNVDFSFGQ
+369 EFSYGEV
-381 TKILDK
+381 KILDK
-387 ISFTIKKG
+387 ISFTINKG

-416 GFYNSDSGS
+416 GFFSPTSGNILIDDIS
-425 ISIDGMEI
+425 ISN
-433 SSITRE
+433 ITKE
-439 SLYKK
+439 SLYRN

-452 ILFNDTIMNNIRIGD
+452 ILFNDTILNNIRIGN
-467 LDSIDGDI
+467 LEASKEDI
-475 INAAKEAN
+475 IEASKEAN
-483 AHEFIL
+483 AHEFIQ
-489 EQNEKYDTNI
+489 EQLNSYDTTI
-499 GDYGGKLS
+499 GDYGNNLS
-507 GGQKQRITIARAMLK
+507 GGQKQRLTIARAMLK

-533 SSLDSESEKH
+533 SSLDSKSEKKI
-543 VQSAIE
+543 QNAIDK
-549 NLMNQRTVFVIAHRL
+549 LMHGKTSLIIAHKF
-564 STVHNASKILVLDN
+564 STIKKCDKIILIDK
-578 GKIVQ
+578 GRIIAQGTHQ
-583 EGKHEELVN
+583 ELINSNSSYKNMNELQ
-592 IDGLYKQLHKMQFR
+592 I
-606 T
+606 

>member
-9 KYGLDYTYYGV
+9 KYGLEYSYFAV
-20 LNIVFNILYAIF
+20 LNILFNILYAIF

-52 GVYIKPEYFG
+52 KVYEVPVYSG
-62 ISNIREYLEDYFN
+62 IGNIREYAENYFN
-75 YYISRQLETDISSTL
+75 YYISKQLETDISTTL
-90 ILVVGIVIFFF
+90 IIVVSIVIFFF
-101 LMKNLFNYLALYNIT
+101 LMKNVFNYLALFNIT

-124 NLRGKLYSKVVSMPI
+124 KLRESLYSKVLVMPI
-139 SYFLNKKKGDLMSR
+139 PYFINKKKGDLMSR

-206 IISIIGKKLR
+206 IISIIGKRLR

-226 SNFLSMIDETI
+226 SNFLSIIDETI

-246 LSESFFNQKFDSI
+246 LSESFFSRKFDKI
-259 NEMLYKFSNKVINR
+259 NHSLYKYSNKVINR

-293 WFGGKMVLINET
+293 WFGGRMVLVSES

-349 EFKPENDSNR
+349 EYDKYTNDGTRNIEIEEFK
-359 DQLLETFIDK
+359 DK
-369 IEFKNVDFSFGQ
+369 ISFQDLEFSYGES
-381 TKILDK
+381 KILDG
-387 ISFTIKKG
+387 ITFTIKKG

-401 GSSGSGKTTIANLLN
+401 GSSGSGKSTIANLLN
-416 GFYNSDSGS
+416 GFFSADSGS
-425 ISIDGMEI
+425 LLIDGINI
-433 SSITRE
+433 SDIKRE
-439 SLYKK
+439 SLYKN

-452 ILFNDTIMNNIRIGD
+452 ILFNDNIFNNIKIGN
-467 LDSIDGDI
+467 LDAEKEDI
-475 INAAKEAN
+475 IRAAKEAN
-483 AHEFIL
+483 AHEFIE
-489 EQNEKYDTNI
+489 EQINGYETVI
-499 GDYGGKLS
+499 GDYGNKLS
-507 GGQKQRITIARAMLK
+507 GGQKQRLTIARAMLK

-533 SSLDSESEKH
+533 SSLDSKSEKKI
-543 VQSAIE
+543 QDAI
-549 NLMNQRTVFVIAHRL
+549 NKLMQGKTSLIIAHKF
-564 STVHNASKILVLDN
+564 STIKKCDKIILIDK
-578 GKIVQ
+578 GRIIAQ
-583 EGKHEELVN
+583 GTHEELIN
-592 IDGLYKQLHKMQFR
+592 SNSSYKNMNELQI
-606 T
+606 

>member
-9 KYGLDYTYYGV
+9 KYGLEYSYFAV
-20 LNIVFNILYAIF
+20 LNILFNILYAIF

-52 GVYIKPEYFG
+52 KVYEMPVYSG
-62 ISNIREYLEDYFN
+62 IGNIREYAENYFN
-75 YYISRQLETDISSTL
+75 YYISKQLETDISTTL
-90 ILVVGIVIFFF
+90 IIVVSIVIFFF
-101 LMKNLFNYLALYNIT
+101 LMKNVFNYLALFNIT

-124 NLRGKLYSKVVSMPI
+124 KLRERLYSKVLVMPI
-139 SYFLNKKKGDLMSR
+139 PYFINKKKGDLMSR

-206 IISIIGKKLR
+206 IISIIGKRLR

-226 SNFLSMIDETI
+226 SNFLSIIDETI

-246 LSESFFNQKFDSI
+246 LSESFFSRKFDKI
-259 NEMLYKFSNKVINR
+259 NHLLYKYSNKVINR

-293 WFGGKMVLINET
+293 WFGGRMVLVSES

-349 EFKPENDSNR
+349 EYDKYTNDGTQNIEIEEFK
-359 DQLLETFIDK
+359 DK
-369 IEFKNVDFSFGQ
+369 ISFQDLEFSYGES
-381 TKILDK
+381 KILDG
-387 ISFTIKKG
+387 ITFTIKKG

-401 GSSGSGKTTIANLLN
+401 GSSGSGKSTIANLLN
-416 GFYNSDSGS
+416 GFFSADSGS
-425 ISIDGMEI
+425 LLIDGINI
-433 SSITRE
+433 SDIKRE
-439 SLYKK
+439 SLYKN

-452 ILFNDTIMNNIRIGD
+452 ILFNDNIFNNIKIGN
-467 LDSIDGDI
+467 LDAEKEDI
-475 INAAKEAN
+475 IRAAKEAN
-483 AHEFIL
+483 AHEFIE
-489 EQNEKYDTNI
+489 EQINGYETVI
-499 GDYGGKLS
+499 GDYGNKLS
-507 GGQKQRITIARAMLK
+507 GGQKQRLTIARAMLK

-533 SSLDSESEKH
+533 SSLDSKSEKKI
-543 VQSAIE
+543 QDAI
-549 NLMNQRTVFVIAHRL
+549 NKLMQGKTSLIIAHKF
-564 STVHNASKILVLDN
+564 STIKKCDKIILIDK
-578 GKIVQ
+578 GRIIAQ
-583 EGKHEELVN
+583 GTHEELIN
-592 IDGLYKQLHKMQFR
+592 SNSSYKNMNELQI
-606 T
+606 

>member
-9 KYGLDYTYYGV
+9 KYGLEYSYFAV
-20 LNIVFNILYAIF
+20 LNILFNILYAIF

-52 GVYIKPEYFG
+52 KVYEMPVYSG
-62 ISNIREYLEDYFN
+62 IGNIREYAENYFN
-75 YYISRQLETDISSTL
+75 YYISKQLETDISTTL
-90 ILVVGIVIFFF
+90 IIVVSIVIFFF
-101 LMKNLFNYLALYNIT
+101 LMKNVFNYLALFNIT

-124 NLRGKLYSKVVSMPI
+124 KLRERLYSKVLVMPI
-139 SYFLNKKKGDLMSR
+139 PYFINKKKGDLMSR

-206 IISIIGKKLR
+206 IISIIGKRLR

-226 SNFLSMIDETI
+226 SNFLSIIDETI

-246 LSESFFNQKFDSI
+246 LSESFFSRKFDKI
-259 NEMLYKFSNKVINR
+259 NHLLFKYSNKVINR

-293 WFGGKMVLINET
+293 WFGGRMVLVSES

-349 EFKPENDSNR
+349 EYDKYTNDGTRNIEIEEFK
-359 DQLLETFIDK
+359 DK
-369 IEFKNVDFSFGQ
+369 ISFQDLEFSYGES
-381 TKILDK
+381 KILDG
-387 ISFTIKKG
+387 ITFTIKKG

-401 GSSGSGKTTIANLLN
+401 GSSGSGKSTIANLLN
-416 GFYNSDSGS
+416 GFFSADSGS
-425 ISIDGMEI
+425 LLIDGINI
-433 SSITRE
+433 SDIKKE
-439 SLYKK
+439 SLYKN

-452 ILFNDTIMNNIRIGD
+452 ILFNDNIFNNIKIGN
-467 LDSIDGDI
+467 LDAEKEDI
-475 INAAKEAN
+475 ISAAKEAN
-483 AHEFIL
+483 AHEFIE
-489 EQNEKYDTNI
+489 EQINGYETVI
-499 GDYGGKLS
+499 GDYGNKLS
-507 GGQKQRITIARAMLK
+507 GGQKQRLTIARAMLK

-533 SSLDSESEKH
+533 SSLDSKSEKKI
-543 VQSAIE
+543 QDAI
-549 NLMNQRTVFVIAHRL
+549 NKLMQGKTSLIIAHKF
-564 STVHNASKILVLDN
+564 STIKKCDKIILIDK
-578 GKIVQ
+578 GRIIAQ
-583 EGKHEELVN
+583 GTHEELIN
-592 IDGLYKQLHKMQFR
+592 SNSSYKNMNELQI
-606 T
+606 

>member
-1 MNYFTKVL
+1 MSYFTRVL
-9 KYGLDYTYYGV
+9 KYGIEYYNYGV
-20 LNIVFNILYAIF
+20 LNILFNILYAIF

-52 GVYIKPEYFG
+52 TVYTEPEYG
-62 ISNIREYLEDYFN
+62 GLNNILEYTEDYFN
-75 YYISRQLETDISSTL
+75 YYLSNQLETDISSTL

-124 NLRGKLYSKVVSMPI
+124 NLRENLYSKVLNMPI

-173 REPLTILFTLIV
+173 REPLTIIFTLIV
-185 MFTISPELTLFVI
+185 MFTISPQLTIFVSI
-198 LFIPISGF
+198 FIPISGF

-226 SNFLSMIDETI
+226 SNFLSIIDETI

-246 LSESFFNQKFDSI
+246 LSENFFHNKFKSI
-259 NEMLYKFSNKVINR
+259 NNLLYRFSNKVINR

-293 WFGGKMVLINET
+293 WFGGKMVLISET

-349 EFKPENDSNR
+349 EYNKNKNDEKR
-359 DQLLETFIDK
+359 TV
-369 IEFKNVDFSFGQ
+369 EFKKFEKQVTFNNVEFKYGEQ
-381 TKILDK
+381 KILDK

-416 GFYNSDSGS
+416 GFFSPTSGNLLIDDMD
-425 ISIDGMEI
+425 ISN
-433 SSITRE
+433 ITKK
-439 SLYKK
+439 SLYRN

-452 ILFNDTIMNNIRIGD
+452 ILFNDSILNNIRIGN
-467 LDSIDGDI
+467 LDASKEDI
-475 INAAKEAN
+475 IEASKEAN
-483 AHEFIL
+483 AHEFIQ
-489 EQNEKYDTNI
+489 EQLNKYDTTI
-499 GDYGGKLS
+499 GDYGNNLS
-507 GGQKQRITIARAMLK
+507 GGQKQRLTIARAMLK

-533 SSLDSESEKH
+533 SSLDSKSEKKI
-543 VQSAIE
+543 QDAIDK
-549 NLMNQRTVFVIAHRL
+549 LMYGKTSLIIAHKF
-564 STVHNASKILVLDN
+564 STIKNCDKIILIDK
-578 GKIVQ
+578 GRIIA
-583 EGKHEELVN
+583 EGTHEELIN
-592 IDGLYKQLHKMQFR
+592 SNSSYKNLNELQI
-606 T
+606 

>member
-1 MNYFTKVL
+1 MNYFTRVL
-9 KYGLDYTYYGV
+9 KYGLDYTYHGV

-38 SFIPMLDVLFKQTK
+38 SFIPMLDVLFKQTRD
-52 GVYIKPEYFG
+52 VYIEPEYSG

-124 NLRGKLYSKVVSMPI
+124 NLRGKLYSRVISMPI

-246 LSESFFNQKFDSI
+246 LSESFFNQKFNSI
-259 NEMLYKFSNKVINR
+259 NEKLYKFSNKVINR

-293 WFGGKMVLINET
+293 WFGGKMVLIDET

-349 EFKPENDSNR
+349 EFKPDNDSNR
-359 DQLLETFIDK
+359 DQLLETFKDK
-369 IEFKNVDFSFGQ
+369 IEFKNVDFSYGQ
-381 TKILDK
+381 SKILDK

-395 ESVALV
+395 QSVALV

-467 LDSIDGDI
+467 LDSVDGDI

-489 EQNEKYDTNI
+489 EQSEKYDTNI

-507 GGQKQRITIARAMLK
+507 GGQKQRLTIARAMLK

-533 SSLDSESEKH
+533 SSLDSESEKKI
-543 VQSAIE
+543 QDAIDK
-549 NLMNQRTVFVIAHRL
+549 LMVDKTSLIIAHKF
-564 STVHNASKILVLDN
+564 STIKKCDKIILIDKGRILA
-578 GKIVQ
+578 
-583 EGKHEELVN
+583 EGTHDELIN
-592 IDGLYKQLHKMQFR
+592 SNSSYKNMNELQM
-606 T
+606 

>member
-1 MNYFTKVL
+1 MSYFTRVL
-9 KYGLDYTYYGV
+9 KYGIEYYNYGI
-20 LNIVFNILYAIF
+20 LNILFNILYAIF

-52 GVYIKPEYFG
+52 TVYTEPEYVGF
-62 ISNIREYLEDYFN
+62 SNILEYAEDYFN
-75 YYISRQLETDISSTL
+75 YYLSNQLETDISSTL
-90 ILVVGIVIFFF
+90 ILVVGIVVFFF

-124 NLRGKLYSKVVSMPI
+124 NLRENLYSKVLNMPI
-139 SYFLNKKKGDLMSR
+139 AYFLNKKKGDLMSR

-166 SILELMV
+166 SILELMI

-185 MFTISPELTLFVI
+185 MFTISPQLTLFVT

-206 IISIIGKKLR
+206 IISIIGKRLR

-226 SNFLSMIDETI
+226 SNFLSIIDETI

-246 LSESFFNQKFDSI
+246 LSENFFHNKFKSI
-259 NEMLYKFSNKVINR
+259 NNLLYRYSNKVINR

-287 VIGVLL
+287 VIGILL
-293 WFGGKMVLINET
+293 WFGGKMVLISET

-349 EFKPENDSNR
+349 EYNKDKFDEKRSIDFKKFKKNI
-359 DQLLETFIDK
+359 TFN
-369 IEFKNVDFSFGQ
+369 NVAFNYGEV
-381 TKILDK
+381 KILDK
-387 ISFTIKKG
+387 ISFTINKG

-416 GFYNSDSGS
+416 GFFGPKSGNILIDDMN
-425 ISIDGMEI
+425 ISN
-433 SSITRE
+433 ITKE
-439 SLYKK
+439 SLYRN

-452 ILFNDTIMNNIRIGD
+452 ILFNDTILNNIRIGN
-467 LDSIDGDI
+467 LEASKEAI
-475 INAAKEAN
+475 IEASKEAN
-483 AHEFIL
+483 AHEFIQ
-489 EQNEKYDTNI
+489 EQLNSYDTII
-499 GDYGGKLS
+499 GDYGNNLS
-507 GGQKQRITIARAMLK
+507 GGQKQRLTIARSMLK

-533 SSLDSESEKH
+533 SSLDSESEKKI
-543 VQSAIE
+543 QDAIDK
-549 NLMNQRTVFVIAHRL
+549 LMYGKTSLIIAHKF
-564 STVHNASKILVLDN
+564 STIKKCDKIILIDK
-578 GKIVQ
+578 GRIVAQ
-583 EGKHEELVN
+583 GTHEELIN
-592 IDGLYKQLHKMQFR
+592 SNSSYKNMNELQI
-606 T
+606 

>member
-1 MNYFTKVL
+1 MNYFTRVL
-9 KYGLDYTYYGV
+9 KYGIDYSYFGL
-20 LNIVFNILYAIF
+20 LNILFNILYAIF

-38 SFIPMLDVLFKQTK
+38 SFIPMLDVLFKQTEI
-52 GVYIKPEYFG
+52 VYTKPEYTG
-62 ISNIREYLEDYFN
+62 IGNIREYLESYFN
-75 YYISRQLETDISSTL
+75 YYLSNQLETDVSSTL
-90 ILVVGIVIFFF
+90 IIVVGIVVFFF
-101 LMKNLFNYLALYNIT
+101 LMKNIFNYLALYNIT

-124 NLRGKLYSKVVSMPI
+124 NLRENLYSKVLNMPI

-166 SILELMV
+166 SILELMI

-185 MFTISPELTLFVI
+185 MFTISPRLTLFVT

-226 SNFLSMIDETI
+226 SNFLSIIDETI

-246 LSESFFNQKFDSI
+246 LSESFFLDKFKSI
-259 NEMLYKFSNKVINR
+259 NSLLFKFSNKVINR

-293 WFGGKMVLINET
+293 WFGGKMVLISET

-324 AKNLSKSF
+324 AKNPSKSF

-349 EFKPENDSNR
+349 EYNNDSVDQKR
-359 DQLLETFIDK
+359 DVELIKFENKITFEN
-369 IEFKNVDFSFGQ
+369 IEFNYCDS
-381 TKILDK
+381 KILDK
-387 ISFTIKKG
+387 ISFNINKG

-401 GSSGSGKTTIANLLN
+401 GSSGSGKTTIANILN
-416 GFYNSDSGS
+416 GFFNPKSGNLLIDNNN
-425 ISIDGMEI
+425 ISQ
-433 SSITRE
+433 ITKE
-439 SLYKK
+439 SLYKN

-452 ILFNDTIMNNIRIGD
+452 ILFNDSILNNIKIGN
-467 LDSIDGDI
+467 LDSKKEDV

-483 AHEFIL
+483 AHEFI
-489 EQNEKYDTNI
+489 EQQLDGYNTMI
-499 GDYGGKLS
+499 GDYGNKLS
-507 GGQKQRITIARAMLK
+507 GGQKQRLTIARAMLK

-533 SSLDSESEKH
+533 SSLDSKSEKKI
-543 VQSAIE
+543 QDAI
-549 NLMNQRTVFVIAHRL
+549 NKLMQGKTSLIIAHKF
-564 STVHNASKILVLDN
+564 STIKKCDKIILIDK
-578 GKIVQ
+578 GKIIAQ
-583 EGKHEELVN
+583 GTHEELIN
-592 IDGLYKQLHKMQFR
+592 SNSSYKNMNELQI
-606 T
+606 

>member
-9 KYGLDYTYYGV
+9 KYGLEYSYFAV
-20 LNIVFNILYAIF
+20 LNILFNILYAIF

-52 GVYIKPEYFG
+52 KVYEMPVYSG
-62 ISNIREYLEDYFN
+62 IGNIREYAENYLN
-75 YYISRQLETDISSTL
+75 YYISKQLETDISTTL
-90 ILVVGIVIFFF
+90 IIVVSIVIFFF
-101 LMKNLFNYLALYNIT
+101 LMKNVFNYLALFNIT

-124 NLRGKLYSKVVSMPI
+124 KLRERLYSKVLVMPI
-139 SYFLNKKKGDLMSR
+139 PYFINKKKGDLMSR

-206 IISIIGKKLR
+206 IISIVGKRLR

-226 SNFLSMIDETI
+226 SNFLSIIDETI

-246 LSESFFNQKFDSI
+246 LSESFFSRKFDKI
-259 NEMLYKFSNKVINR
+259 NHLLFKYSNKVINR

-293 WFGGKMVLINET
+293 WFGGRMVLVSES

-349 EFKPENDSNR
+349 EYDKYTNDGTRNIEIEEFK
-359 DQLLETFIDK
+359 DK
-369 IEFKNVDFSFGQ
+369 ISFQDLEFSYGES
-381 TKILDK
+381 KILDG
-387 ISFTIKKG
+387 ITFTIKKG

-401 GSSGSGKTTIANLLN
+401 GSSGSGKSTIANLLN
-416 GFYNSDSGS
+416 GFFSADSGS
-425 ISIDGMEI
+425 LLIDGINI
-433 SSITRE
+433 SDIKRE
-439 SLYKK
+439 SLYKN

-452 ILFNDTIMNNIRIGD
+452 ILFNDNIFNNIKIGN
-467 LDSIDGDI
+467 LDAEKEDI
-475 INAAKEAN
+475 IRAAKEAN
-483 AHEFIL
+483 AHEFIE
-489 EQNEKYDTNI
+489 EQINGYETVI
-499 GDYGGKLS
+499 GDYGNKLS
-507 GGQKQRITIARAMLK
+507 GGQKQRLTIARAMLK

-533 SSLDSESEKH
+533 SSLDSKSEKKI
-543 VQSAIE
+543 QDAI
-549 NLMNQRTVFVIAHRL
+549 NKLMQGKTSLIIAHKF
-564 STVHNASKILVLDN
+564 STIKKCDKIILIDK
-578 GKIVQ
+578 GRIIAQ
-583 EGKHEELVN
+583 GTHEELIN
-592 IDGLYKQLHKMQFR
+592 SNSSYKNMNELQI
-606 T
+606 

>member
-1 MNYFTKVL
+1 MNYFTRVL
-9 KYGLDYTYYGV
+9 KYGIDYSYFGL
-20 LNIVFNILYAIF
+20 LNILFNILYAIF

-38 SFIPMLDVLFKQTK
+38 SFIPMLDVLFKQTEI
-52 GVYIKPEYFG
+52 VYTKPEYTG
-62 ISNIREYLEDYFN
+62 IGNIREYLESYFN
-75 YYISRQLETDISSTL
+75 YYLSNQLETDVSSTL
-90 ILVVGIVIFFF
+90 IIVVGIVVFFF
-101 LMKNLFNYLALYNIT
+101 LMKNIFNYLALYNIT

-124 NLRGKLYSKVVSMPI
+124 NLRENLYSKVLNMPI

-185 MFTISPELTLFVI
+185 MFTISPRLTLFVT

-226 SNFLSMIDETI
+226 SNFLSIIDETI

-246 LSESFFNQKFDSI
+246 LSESFFLDKFKSI
-259 NEMLYKFSNKVINR
+259 NSLLFKFSNKVINR

-293 WFGGKMVLINET
+293 WFGGKMVLISET

-349 EFKPENDSNR
+349 EYNNDRVDQKRDVELIKFENKI
-359 DQLLETFIDK
+359 TFEN
-369 IEFKNVDFSFGQ
+369 IEFNYGDS
-381 TKILDK
+381 KILDK
-387 ISFTIKKG
+387 ISFTINKG

-401 GSSGSGKTTIANLLN
+401 GSSGSGKTTIANILN
-416 GFYNSDSGS
+416 GFFNPKSGNLLIDNNN
-425 ISIDGMEI
+425 ISK
-433 SSITRE
+433 ITKE
-439 SLYKK
+439 SLYKN

-452 ILFNDTIMNNIRIGD
+452 ILFNDSILNNIKIGN
-467 LDSIDGDI
+467 LDSKKEDV

-483 AHEFIL
+483 AHEFI
-489 EQNEKYDTNI
+489 EQQLDGYNTMI
-499 GDYGGKLS
+499 GDYGNKLS
-507 GGQKQRITIARAMLK
+507 GGQKQRLTIARAMLK

-533 SSLDSESEKH
+533 SSLDSKSEKKI
-543 VQSAIE
+543 QDAI
-549 NLMNQRTVFVIAHRL
+549 NKLMQGKTSLIIAHKF
-564 STVHNASKILVLDN
+564 STIKKCDKIILIDK
-578 GKIVQ
+578 GKIIAQ
-583 EGKHEELVN
+583 GTHEELIN
-592 IDGLYKQLHKMQFR
+592 SNSSYKNMNELQI
-606 T
+606 

>member
-1 MNYFTKVL
+1 MSYFIRVL
-9 KYGLDYTYYGV
+9 KYGIEYYNYGV
-20 LNIVFNILYAIF
+20 LNIFFNILYAIF

-52 GVYIKPEYFG
+52 TVYTEPEYG
-62 ISNIREYLEDYFN
+62 GLNNILEYTEDYFN
-75 YYISRQLETDISSTL
+75 YYLSNQLETDISSTL
-90 ILVVGIVIFFF
+90 IIVVGIVIFFF

-124 NLRGKLYSKVVSMPI
+124 NLRENLYSKVLNMPI

-173 REPLTILFTLIV
+173 REPLTIIFTLIV
-185 MFTISPELTLFVI
+185 MFTISPQLTLFVT

-226 SNFLSMIDETI
+226 SNFLSIIDETI

-246 LSESFFNQKFDSI
+246 LSENFFHNKFKSI
-259 NEMLYKFSNKVINR
+259 NNLLYRFSNKVINR

-293 WFGGKMVLINET
+293 WFGGKMVLISET

-349 EFKPENDSNR
+349 EYNKNKYDENRTLDFKKFKKNI
-359 DQLLETFIDK
+359 TFNNV
-369 IEFKNVDFSFGQ
+369 EFSYGEV
-381 TKILDK
+381 KILDK
-387 ISFTIKKG
+387 ISFTINKG

-416 GFYNSDSGS
+416 GFFGPTSGNILIDDIS
-425 ISIDGMEI
+425 ISN
-433 SSITRE
+433 ITKE
-439 SLYKK
+439 SLYRN

-452 ILFNDTIMNNIRIGD
+452 ILFNDTILNNIRIGN
-467 LDSIDGDI
+467 LEASKEDI
-475 INAAKEAN
+475 IEASKEAN
-483 AHEFIL
+483 AHEFIQ
-489 EQNEKYDTNI
+489 EQLNSYDTTI
-499 GDYGGKLS
+499 GDYGNNLS
-507 GGQKQRITIARAMLK
+507 GGQKQRLTIARAILK

-533 SSLDSESEKH
+533 SSLDSESEKKI
-543 VQSAIE
+543 QNAIDK
-549 NLMNQRTVFVIAHRL
+549 LMHGKTSLIIAHKF
-564 STVHNASKILVLDN
+564 STIKKCDKIILIDK
-578 GKIVQ
+578 GRIIAQGTHQ
-583 EGKHEELVN
+583 ELINSNSSYKNMNELQ
-592 IDGLYKQLHKMQFR
+592 I
-606 T
+606 